1 MARIENIETLTAEVF
16 SDVLRENWCKQDRNT
31 NGKDNGFGPGAVN
44 DRDTGPKV
52 NVITA
57 TKVDQGVL
65 SDVYR
70 VHLDYEACGNQGEEQ
85 QEQGRIEYVTKK
97 SLDTSRTK
105 IEHVSTV
112 AMPPADWLVKFCRSD
127 LDLSWMIRNETIFYS
142 HIAPEIIANATSES
156 SSNHGSSPSQSL
168 PFTIPKFLSGS
179 DKHIIIQEV
188 TNVKTYPLAEGC
200 PPDKI
205 DFLLKSLVAWH
216 ASCWES
222 KALLSHSSPSNYRG
236 KSIEEDRLV
245 FPMGMGQRLPPL
257 QKEGLFISSWQET
270 IDHMRLQD
278 NQRDDKLLDTELLDF
293 ITKLCRRLS
302 TLKLRDIHEKVH
314 SHRVT
319 CVHGDYHISNW
330 LFPMT
335 TIADGG
341 GKKERKPVLVDFATT
356 GYGNPMIDLVFFI
369 VVSTN
374 DETVSDSQLFLEK
387 YYRLLIECDPNLS
400 SKISLAALKEWFQ
413 WAVLCQFMILVAY
426 DGICR
431 DIAEAEQ
438 DKQKRES
445 QIRHFYNVNRRMILA
460 IRSIGNW
467 DTILSTLE
475 TTTFQERQEAR
486 IFCQNTALVI

>member
-1 MARIENIETLTAEVF
+1 MARIENIETLTAEAF
-16 SDVLRENWCKQDRNT
+16 SDVLRKNWCKQDRNT
-31 NGKDNGFGPGAVN
+31 NEKDDSVAPDVVN
-44 DRDTGPKV
+44 DRDTGPKI
-52 NVITA
+52 NAISA

-70 VHLDYEACGNQGEEQ
+70 VHLDYAACGNQVEEQ
-85 QEQGRIEYVTKK
+85 QEQGCKEDGITK
-97 SLDTSRTK
+97 SLDTSQ
-105 IEHVSTV
+105 IDVEHVPMV
-112 AMPPADWLVKFCRSD
+112 AMPPVDWLVKFCRSD

-142 HIAPEIIANATSES
+142 RIAPEIIANATAES
-156 SSNHGSSPSQSL
+156 DANHGSSPSRSL
-168 PFTIPKFLSGS
+168 PFTIPKFLNGS

-188 TNVKTYPLAEGC
+188 TNIKTYPLAEGC

-205 DFLLKSLVAWH
+205 DFLLKALVAWH

-222 KALLSHSSPSNYRG
+222 KTLLSHSSPTNYGG
-236 KSIEEDRLV
+236 KAVGEDRLV

-270 IDHMRLQD
+270 INHLRCQD
-278 NQRDDKLLDTELLDF
+278 NQRDKLLDTELLDF

-335 TIADGG
+335 TIAEEE
-341 GKKERKPVLVDFATT
+341 ERKPVLVDFATT

-387 YYRLLIECDPNLS
+387 YYRLLIEFDPNLS
-400 SKISLAALKEWFQ
+400 SKISLATLKEWFQ

-431 DIAEAEQ
+431 NIAEAEQ

-475 TTTFQERQEAR
+475 MTTFHEQQEAR